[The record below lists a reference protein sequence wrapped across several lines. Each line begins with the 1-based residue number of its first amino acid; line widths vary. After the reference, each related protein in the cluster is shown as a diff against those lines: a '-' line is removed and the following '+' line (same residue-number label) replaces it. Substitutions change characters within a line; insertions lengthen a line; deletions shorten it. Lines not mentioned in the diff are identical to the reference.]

1 MQVMPGIAATQ
12 TYNSFTAFGHLSLGV
27 NKEIFVRVEK
37 CVS

>member
-27 NKEIFVRVEK
+27 NKEIFVQAEK